1 MKEAGGVSRVASDGQ
16 ERDERKEKKERKE
29 GGPTEQHGVFTNN
42 MEP

>member
-1 MKEAGGVSRVASDGQ
+1 MGKREMRGRRRRRGR
-16 ERDERKEKKERKE
+16 E